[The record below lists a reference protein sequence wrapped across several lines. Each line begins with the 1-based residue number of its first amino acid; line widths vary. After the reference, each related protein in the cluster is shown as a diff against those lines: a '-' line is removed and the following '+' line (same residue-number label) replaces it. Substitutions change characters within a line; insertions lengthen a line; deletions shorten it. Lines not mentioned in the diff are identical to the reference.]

1 MFHVLTLRKK
11 RDKNLRTAEQF
22 PRKKENDFGRV
33 RFDVVRHKSVRAN
46 RREPDV
52 PSNGRNLTCPAA
64 ENQLHERNAHEFA
77 SRIVD
82 CSRRVHVDLLAGFR
96 PQIRIR
102 PTIVHAE
109 NTNA

>member
-1 MFHVLTLRKK
+1 MS
-11 RDKNLRTAEQF
+11 
-22 PRKKENDFGRV
+22 P
-33 RFDVVRHKSVRAN
+33 HKSIRAN

-64 ENQLHERNAHEFA
+64 KNQLHERNAHEFA

>member
-22 PRKKENDFGRV
+22 RRMKENDFVRV
-33 RFDVVRHKSVRAN
+33 GFDVAPQIHPGES
-46 RREPDV
+46 EGTDV

-64 ENQLHERNAHEFA
+64 KNQLHERNAHEFA

-82 CSRRVHVDLLAGFR
+82 LFPARAR
-96 PQIRIR
+96 
-102 PTIVHAE
+102 
-109 NTNA
+109 